1 MFSASVADA
10 IIARNPSTL
19 SSTFDDKIE
28 GKVVF
33 FDSQNQVITLK
44 NDKKPYGSLGYT
56 ESLSESSG
64 SGNARSGDG
73 VEDIFRAGDI
83 ISYPSQSSDTTGYWE
98 VKSVDYTNGIEYNPE
113 ITFSDSSSIAKY
125 TTKEVSI
132 GNPGTTIDV
141 RLTANV
147 KNIDDIQ
154 VLYRYKK
161 SSSQETFE
169 NIEWEYFNATGLP
182 DTTQYPTS
190 ENTISGIVEKQSAYQ
205 ELKYSVQNLP
215 EFSSFGIK
223 IVMRSDDPVY
233 VPKIQDLRTVA
244 SY

>member
-1 MFSASVADA
+1 MSCLTF
-10 IIARNPSTL
+10 ARL
-19 SSTFDDKIE
+19 
-28 GKVVF
+28 
-33 FDSQNQVITLK
+33 L
-44 NDKKPYGSLGYT
+44 
-56 ESLSESSG
+56 
-64 SGNARSGDG
+64 
-73 VEDIFRAGDI
+73 
-83 ISYPSQSSDTTGYWE
+83 
-98 VKSVDYTNGIEYNPE
+98 
-113 ITFSDSSSIAKY
+113 
-125 TTKEVSI
+125 
-132 GNPGTTIDV
+132 V
-141 RLTANV
+141 RLAAC
-147 KNIDDIQ
+147 
-154 VLYRYKK
+154 LCAAWHGRRRKK